1 MLMRMPSAVPV
12 GSGKFRTP
20 RERMHDA
27 NLIPAAASVEALL
40 LVLLGLAEDPQPVID
55 STPDTTA
62 TTTAIGRRYGTDTPA
77 RCT

>member
-1 MLMRMPSAVPV
+1 
-12 GSGKFRTP
+12 
-20 RERMHDA
+20 MHDA

-62 TTTAIGRRYGTDTPA
+62 TTTAIGTRYGTDTPA